1 MVDGSF
7 TNEASASRAL
17 AEVESAS
24 KAVETSC
31 SFMLYAETSVGKLE
45 EMEAMEGKKRLG
57 LAQATSQRTKVY
69 IFTVSPDARLPY
81 RPFLQGYCTGS
92 ADPILR
98 GEVLF

>member
-1 MVDGSF
+1 MVKGSF

-17 AEVESAS
+17 EEVESAS

-31 SFMLYAETSVGKLE
+31 SFMLYAETSVGELE
-45 EMEAMEGKKRLG
+45 EMEGKKRLG

-69 IFTVSPDARLPY
+69 LFTVSPDARLPH